1 MSSYKKK
8 TQSAVQCPQVWLPP
22 RSEGL
27 NLERENPVERV
38 SQGMLY
44 SPVKDIAI
52 HNFNK
57 LENRFLK
64 LTKIFMYF

>member
-8 TQSAVQCPQVWLPP
+8 HKVQFSALRYGYLP
-22 RSEGL
+22 GL
-27 NLERENPVERV
+27 KDWNLERENPVERV